1 MEQLVNGQYSGA
13 TADMVA
19 GLRRE
24 FLADLAE
31 SLATIEAEVA
41 ALRRGEGQAADTTEH
56 LRQLAFDLRGQ
67 SRNFGLAHL
76 NLVAHRLEDYLEQV
90 DQLSER
96 SLDDALKFVDTLAD
110 LVEGRIGEDTD
121 PGTVARRLP
130 AKPQFDASEV
140 QVRES
145 EIMLV
150 MLHGAATR
158 FVQRELQQCGY
169 RVSIVTSVYDA
180 LPLVVHGKP
189 DMVIISA
196 IMGELS
202 GIDLA
207 LALTAMTET
216 RNTPVALITSFD
228 RDHDS
233 LKHLPDSVPV
243 IRKGQKFGDDLSE
256 ALSYHFLL

>member
-31 SLATIEAEVA
+31 TLAAIEAEVA
-41 ALRRGEGQAADTTEH
+41 ALRRGEGQAADATER
-56 LRQLAFDLRGQ
+56 LRQLAFELRGR

-76 NLVAHRLEDYLEQV
+76 HLVAHRLEDYLEQV
-90 DQLSER
+90 DLLSEP
-96 SLDDALKFVDTLAD
+96 SFDDVLKFVDALTD
-110 LVEGRIGEDTD
+110 LVEGRIADDTD
-121 PGTVARRLP
+121 PGSVARRLP
-130 AKPQFDASEV
+130 AKPQFNASEV
-140 QVRES
+140 QSRES

-169 RVSIVTSVYDA
+169 RVSIVTSAYDA
-180 LPLVVHGKP
+180 LPLIVHGKP
-189 DMVIISA
+189 DMVVISA

-202 GIDLA
+202 GIDLV
-207 LALTAMTET
+207 LALTSMIET
-216 RNTPVALITSFD
+216 RNTPVVLLTSFD
-228 RDHDS
+228 RDHES
-233 LKHLPDSVPV
+233 LKYMPDNVPV
-243 IRKGQKFGDDLSE
+243 IRRGQRFGDDLTE